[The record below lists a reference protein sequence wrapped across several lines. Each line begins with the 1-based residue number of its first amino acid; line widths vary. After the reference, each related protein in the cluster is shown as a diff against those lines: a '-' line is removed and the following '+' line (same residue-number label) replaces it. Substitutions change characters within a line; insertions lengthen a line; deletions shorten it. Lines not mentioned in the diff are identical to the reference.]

1 MTGDLVYG
9 KRNDCKNQENLE
21 PAAASATIVVRGQ
34 SAGPAGAVA
43 MAMAAVAMAT
53 TMASAAMSAAAAVTA
68 AMQGYADP
76 LH

>member
-43 MAMAAVAMAT
+43 VAMTAVAMVT

>member
-43 MAMAAVAMAT
+43 MTAVAMAT